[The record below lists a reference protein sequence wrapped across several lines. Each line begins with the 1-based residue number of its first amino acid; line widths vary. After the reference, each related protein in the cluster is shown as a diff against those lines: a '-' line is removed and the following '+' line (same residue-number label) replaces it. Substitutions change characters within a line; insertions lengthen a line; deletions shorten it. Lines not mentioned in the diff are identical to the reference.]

1 MRVRDTSSSPGP
13 SAVSAG
19 KDRSSKPAAEVPEAT
34 SAPRDVATLAGIPEA
49 ELTPKVRA
57 AIDRLLSDVAH
68 LREELELAK
77 RRIQHLED
85 LADQDVLVPVAN
97 RRAFVRELS
106 RLMAFAQR
114 YGTQGSVLY
123 FDINGM
129 KEINDSLGHGAGDAA
144 LRHVAEVLVG
154 NVRASDMVGRLG
166 GDEFGVILSQSDQ
179 EAARGKAERLAQAIL
194 SRPLEWEGRRL
205 DIEISFGTYS
215 FAGGESVDDALA
227 AADHAMYRHKKTRG
241 GES

>member
-1 MRVRDTSSSPGP
+1 MRVRDTSSSRGP
-13 SAVSAG
+13 SGVRAG
-19 KDRSSKPAAEVPEAT
+19 RGRAAKPDAEGPEAVT
-34 SAPRDVATLAGIPEA
+34 ASRDVATLAGIPEA

-57 AIDRLLSDVAH
+57 ALDRLLSDVAH

-85 LADQDVLVPVAN
+85 LADRDVLVPVAN

-106 RLMAFAQR
+106 RLMAFAER

-129 KEINDSLGHGAGDAA
+129 KEINDNLGHGAGDAA
-144 LRHVAEVLVG
+144 LRHVAEVLLG

-179 EAARGKAERLAQAIL
+179 DAARAKAERLAQAIL
-194 SRPLEWEGRRL
+194 DRPLEWEGRRL
-205 DIEISFGTYS
+205 DIEISFGSYS

-241 GES
+241 GDG

>member
-1 MRVRDTSSSPGP
+1 MRVRDTSTPRGP
-13 SAVSAG
+13 SGVSAG
-19 KDRSSKPAAEVPEAT
+19 KDRAAKTPTEGAEAS

-57 AIDRLLSDVAH
+57 AIDRLLSDVSH

-85 LADQDVLVPVAN
+85 LADQDVLLPVAN

-106 RLMAFAQR
+106 RLMAFAER

-129 KEINDSLGHGAGDAA
+129 KEINDNLGHGAGDAA

-179 EAARGKAERLAQAIL
+179 DAARVKAERLAQAIL
-194 SRPLEWEGRRL
+194 SRPLEWEGQRL

-241 GES
+241 GDS